1 MTLSIGLVLGV
12 LVIAF
17 VFFLTGW
24 LRPDIIAMLVLLSL
38 VIMGIIEPIDAF
50 QGFSSFAVMAIAGLL
65 IIGEGLERTG
75 VVKWVARKLEGLTG
89 KSFNRLLLINTSI
102 PGLLSGFVNIVAA
115 ASFFIPVILRL
126 CLKLKVSPSKVLMPM
141 ACLALCGAN
150 LTLIGASHNLV
161 VHSLLEE
168 SQGAGFGFF
177 EFTIVGAAL
186 LIVALLY
193 IFVLGR
199 KLLPERVKIEKP
211 KEVTVTS
218 NLIENYDLKD
228 SLYEVWITTEY
239 KNTAVKL
246 SELDLEKKYGLLL
259 IEVVREHD
267 QFLNLEGDFELKRED
282 LLLIKGEREVVK
294 KFCDSYEGIAFMGPP
309 RSQEKYPV
317 SSAELAEAVVPPR
330 SPVVGKTAKEMNFK
344 KEFGLTLI
352 GYYRNGKAYHASVSE
367 EKLEEGDGLLFYG
380 PRDKIRDFEPEKEIL
395 VYHKPGEPD
404 VSSSLKKKAPLAAL
418 ILVAVIG
425 SAAANLVPISVS
437 ALAGAVLMVLTGI
450 INPLKTYD
458 AIDWKTL
465 VLIGGMYPLGLAL
478 SETGASDLIGNTLID
493 TLGGFGPIV
502 VMAGIVIL
510 TMILTQP
517 IHNAAVAIIMTPIAI
532 NAAELMGTNPRAFC
546 VAVLVACST
555 TFLMPFGHPAPLM
568 VQEPGKYKGSDYIK
582 FGLPLNILALAVIL
596 ITVPLVWKL

>member
-1 MTLSIGLVLGV
+1 MTLSITLVLGI
-12 LVIAF
+12 LIIAF
-17 VFFLTGW
+17 ILFLTGW
-24 LRPDIIAMLVLLSL
+24 LKPDVIAMLVLLSL
-38 VIMGIIEPIDAF
+38 VISGIIEPIDAF

-102 PGLLSGFVNIVAA
+102 PGILSGFVNIVAA

-126 CLKLKVSPSKVLMPM
+126 CLKLDVSPSKVLMPM

-168 SQGAGFGFF
+168 SQGVGFSFF
-177 EFTIVGAAL
+177 EFTVVGAVL
-186 LIVALLY
+186 LLVAITY
-193 IFVLGR
+193 VFVLGQR
-199 KLLPERVKIEKP
+199 LLPARVKIEKP
-211 KEVTVTS
+211 KQVTITS
-218 NLIENYDLKD
+218 NLVETYDLKD
-228 SLYEVWITTEY
+228 SLFEIWITEEY
-239 KNTAVKL
+239 ENSEVKL
-246 SELDLEKKYGLLL
+246 AELDLEKKFGLIL
-259 IEVVREHD
+259 IEIVREQD
-267 QFLNLEGDFELKRED
+267 RFVNVEENFELQRED
-282 LLLIKGEREVVK
+282 LLLVQGEKEVVQR
-294 KFCDSYEGIAFMGPP
+294 FCDSYEGISYLGPP

-317 SSAELAEAVVPPR
+317 SMAELAEAVVPPR
-330 SPVVGKTAKEMNFK
+330 SPVIGKTAAEMDFRND
-344 KEFGLTLI
+344 FGLTLI
-352 GYYRNGKAYHASVSE
+352 SYFRDDKPVHGAVSDQ
-367 EKLEEGDGLLFYG
+367 KLKEGDGLLFYG
-380 PRDKIRDFEPEKEIL
+380 PRDKIRDFDPEKEIL
-395 VYHKPGEPD
+395 VYHKPGQPE

-418 ILVAVIG
+418 ILLAVVG
-425 SAAANLVPISVS
+425 TAAANLIPISVS

-478 SETGASDLIGNTLID
+478 SETGASDLIGNALID
-493 TLGGFGPIV
+493 SLGSFGPLV
-502 VMAGIVIL
+502 VLAGIVVL
-510 TMILTQP
+510 TMVLTQP

-532 NAAELMGTNPRAFC
+532 NAAELMGSNPRAFC

-568 VQEPGKYKGSDYIK
+568 VQEPGKYNGADYIR

-596 ITVPLVWKL
+596 IVVPLIWNL

>member
-1 MTLSIGLVLGV
+1 MTLSIGLVLGILIV
-12 LVIAF
+12 AF
-17 VFFLTGW
+17 ILFLSGW
-24 LRPDIIAMLVLLSL
+24 LRPDIIAMLVLLAL
-38 VIMGIIEPIDAF
+38 VILGIIEPIDAF

-126 CLKLKVSPSKVLMPM
+126 CLKLKISPSKVLMPM

-177 EFTIVGAAL
+177 EFTIVGAVLVA
-186 LIVALLY
+186 VALIY
-193 IFVLGR
+193 VMVLGR
-199 KLLPERVKIEKP
+199 HLLPQRVKMEKP
-211 KEVTVTS
+211 KEPSATS
-218 NLIENYDLKD
+218 NLVDSYELKD
-228 SLYEVWITTEY
+228 SLFEIWITKEY
-239 KNTAVKL
+239 ESSEVKL
-246 SELDLEKKYGLLL
+246 ADLDLEMKHGIVL
-259 IEVVREHD
+259 IEVIRNQDSFVNVDGE
-267 QFLNLEGDFELKRED
+267 FELQRED
-282 LLLIKGEREVVK
+282 LMLVKGEKEAVK
-294 KFCDSYEGIAFMGPP
+294 EFCDSYEGISYLGPP
-309 RSQEKYPV
+309 HSQEKYPV
-317 SSAELAEAVVPPR
+317 SMAELAEAVVPPR
-330 SPVVGKTAKEMNFK
+330 SPVIGKTAYEMNFK
-344 KEFGLTLI
+344 SEFGLTPI
-352 GYYRNGKAYHASVSE
+352 GYFRDGKAYHEAAAN
-367 EKLEEGDGLLFYG
+367 EKLKEGDGLLFYG
-380 PRDKIRDFEPEKEIL
+380 PRDKIRDFEPDKEIL
-395 VYHKPGEPD
+395 LYHKPGKAE
-404 VSSSLKKKAPLAAL
+404 VSSSLKKKAPLAAI
-418 ILVAVIG
+418 ILLAVIG

-450 INPLKTYD
+450 INPLKIYD

-493 TLGGFGPIV
+493 SLGDFGPIV

-546 VAVLVACST
+546 VAVLIACST

-582 FGLPLNILALAVIL
+582 FGLPLNILALVVIL
-596 ITVPLVWKL
+596 VIIPMIWTL